1 MPNVID
7 IAQKPSND
15 AFLKALNAA
24 QTGDKIVYH
33 RGEHAGGA
41 HKVAAF
47 RAAGRGLVSLVQK
60 RVAPRTFEYIAQV
73 RKGG

>member
-1 MPNVID
+1 MPDVID
-7 IAQKPSND
+7 IAPNTKSD
-15 AFLKALNAA
+15 AFLKALNVAKA
-24 QTGDKIVYH
+24 GDKIVYH

-41 HKVAAF
+41 HKSAAF